1 MCRQLC
7 YSLTDTPINTT
18 MVISKLYFRG
28 KVYKGFMDASY
39 QVLPSQ
45 QTALLETTV
54 AKMREFGFGG
64 KIEDQISWETNKNK
78 FIKNTFYDQL
88 DWFIG

>member
-1 MCRQLC
+1 
-7 YSLTDTPINTT
+7 
-18 MVISKLYFRG
+18 
-28 KVYKGFMDASY
+28 MDASY

-78 FIKNTFYDQL
+78 FIRNTFYDL
-88 DWFIG
+88 GLVYWIIFSLMAFD